1 MPQAGAQYSKLK
13 QLKSQHRSICQMSFN
28 GFTNNEIAEKTG
40 MSPGTI
46 SCILRSP
53 LGEAYINGMHDRVQE
68 QTIDV
73 RKQLIGMNKSA
84 LAAIDRI
91 LEPKNKAPFNV
102 QLTAAKDVLDRNGY
116 KAPDRINVD
125 MLVHK
130 SDEEI
135 DKEIAAME
143 AAIARTQNKSFSPTI
158 QNDNIPQ
165 EVHPFPLDESASDKI
180 PSTEDRAPS
189 GVSLSER
196 RESSLAA
203 SNFLESNLRPQG
215 ATGSDIDTSTEIDT
229 GSDSHIDVDPE
240 FKAILSD
247 PTFNPFNNIGL

>member
-13 QLKSQHRSICQMSFN
+13 QLKSQHRSICQMHFN
-28 GFTNNEIAEKTG
+28 GFTNTEIAEKTG
-40 MSPGTI
+40 MTQSTI

-116 KAPDRINVD
+116 KAPDKINVD
-125 MLVHK
+125 MFVQK

-143 AAIARTQNKSFSPTI
+143 AAIARTQNKSFSPNNKSGDI
-158 QNDNIPQ
+158 NQ
-165 EVHPFPLDESASDKI
+165 EVHPFPLDKSDSDFPQVGGRK
-180 PSTEDRAPS
+180 SK
-189 GVSLSER
+189 SLSER
-196 RESSLAA
+196 RESSLYA
-203 SNFLESNLRPQG
+203 SNFLESNLCTQN
-215 ATGSDIDTSTEIDT
+215 DT
-229 GSDSHIDVDPE
+229 DVDPE
-240 FKAILSD
+240 VSDKLSD
-247 PTFNPFNNIGL
+247 ISFDPFNNIGL

>member
-73 RKQLIGMNKSA
+73 RKQLIGMNKAA

-125 MLVHK
+125 MFVQK
-130 SDEEI
+130 TDEEI

-143 AAIARTQNKSFSPTI
+143 AAIARTQNKSFSPSP
-158 QNDNIPQ
+158 QNDVISQ
-165 EVHPFPLDESASDKI
+165 EVNPFPLDESVLDETHLPEAAATSD
-180 PSTEDRAPS
+180 A
-189 GVSLSER
+189 SLSER

-203 SNFLESNLRPQG
+203 STSIEHNLRTQC
-215 ATGSDIDTSTEIDT
+215 ATDTD
-229 GSDSHIDVDPE
+229 SDSNVDVDPE

-247 PTFNPFNNIGL
+247 PTFNPFNNIGS